1 MTKISSLLCSFFYH
15 TRKIVLAQLE
25 SPWVQRSTLNL
36 RQWSKR
42 QCRFGF
48 NWFNNNYHEN
58 PNLWRPCQNT
68 IIYRFQNIV
77 PKTTGVSIKKQPIKQ
92 CLKLLK
98 CPTSTHHIKLRVHR
112 VGHLGSRLLLV
123 AIILTARYF
132 KILEQSLLYFPER
145 HRNAPKISKTL
156 RFSVLHLSH
165 NWHER
170 WSIRSHIH
178 RTLEFCPLQVPHSTG
193 SGSTAA
199 LSAKQGQQP
208 QTGQPAIDGIM
219 APFMGGPA
227 QGPPFP
233 MAAGPPARIDL

>member
-1 MTKISSLLCSFFYH
+1 M
-15 TRKIVLAQLE
+15 
-25 SPWVQRSTLNL
+25 
-36 RQWSKR
+36 
-42 QCRFGF
+42 
-48 NWFNNNYHEN
+48 
-58 PNLWRPCQNT
+58 
-68 IIYRFQNIV
+68 

-178 RTLEFCPLQVPHSTG
+178 RTLDFCPLQVPCGALAAAARQHG
-193 SGSTAA
+193 SGTEREAGAA
-199 LSAKQGQQP
+199 
-208 QTGQPAIDGIM
+208 
-219 APFMGGPA
+219 APNRATSHRWHHGPIHGRSCTRTTFSHGSWTTCA
-227 QGPPFP
+227 
-233 MAAGPPARIDL
+233 D

>member
-1 MTKISSLLCSFFYH
+1 M
-15 TRKIVLAQLE
+15 
-25 SPWVQRSTLNL
+25 
-36 RQWSKR
+36 
-42 QCRFGF
+42 
-48 NWFNNNYHEN
+48 
-58 PNLWRPCQNT
+58 
-68 IIYRFQNIV
+68 

-98 CPTSTHHIKLRVHR
+98 CPTSMHHIKLRVHR

-123 AIILTARYF
+123 AIILTAFRYF

-145 HRNAPKISKTL
+145 HRNASKICQNSQV
-156 RFSVLHLSH
+156 SVLHLSH

-178 RTLEFCPLQVPHSTG
+178 RTLDFCPLQVPHSTG
-193 SGSTAA
+193 SGSTTVA

-233 MAAGPPARIDL
+233 MAVGPPARIETPAYRRRCPKMPWPLEICVKCGFSSS